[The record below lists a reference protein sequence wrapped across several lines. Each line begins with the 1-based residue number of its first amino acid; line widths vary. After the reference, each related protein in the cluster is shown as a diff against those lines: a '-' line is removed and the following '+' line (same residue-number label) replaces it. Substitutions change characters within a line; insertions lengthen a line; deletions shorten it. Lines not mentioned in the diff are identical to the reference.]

1 MPGLRF
7 RLSLKKWPARF
18 SRVELRP
25 TKLLVARKKK
35 TWGTQD
41 NEALSPTYNIC
52 NLTILNLVTRVYRP
66 LQVPVAPVEQ
76 VDEDPGPDIATW

>member
-18 SRVELRP
+18 SRVDVRP

-52 NLTILNLVTRVYRP
+52 NLTTLNLVTRVYRP
-66 LQVPVAPVEQ
+66 LQVTVAPVEQ

>member
-18 SRVELRP
+18 SRVDLRP

-52 NLTILNLVTRVYRP
+52 NLTILNLVTRV
-66 LQVPVAPVEQ
+66 QVPGSVAPAEQ
-76 VDEDPGPDIATW
+76 VDEDPGPDIAAW

>member
-1 MPGLRF
+1 M
-7 RLSLKKWPARF
+7 
-18 SRVELRP
+18 
-25 TKLLVARKKK
+25 LLVAREKK
-35 TWGTQD
+35 TSGTQD

-76 VDEDPGPDIATW
+76 VDEDPGSDIATW

>member
-1 MPGLRF
+1 MRVSGF
-7 RLSLKKWPARF
+7 KKWPARF
-18 SRVELRP
+18 SRVDLRP

-66 LQVPVAPVEQ
+66 VQVPGSVAPVEQ
-76 VDEDPGPDIATW
+76 VDEDPGPDIAAW

>member
-18 SRVELRP
+18 SRVDLRP
-25 TKLLVARKKK
+25 TKLLVACKKK

-76 VDEDPGPDIATW
+76 VDEDPGPDIAKW